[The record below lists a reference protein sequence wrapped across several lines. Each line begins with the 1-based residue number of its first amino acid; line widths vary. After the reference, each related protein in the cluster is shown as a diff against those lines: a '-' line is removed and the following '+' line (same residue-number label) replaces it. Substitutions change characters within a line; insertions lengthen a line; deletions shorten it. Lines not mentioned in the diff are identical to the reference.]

1 MLQKVT
7 GHLEGRDVSVVAEE
21 EDDQVCLVLDWN
33 HLDLEDD
40 QVNDDDDFE
49 WHAGHWTFE
58 YMPILDGIFIITMWH
73 GVSSDHLQPDA
84 GGVLVIVEDLVHRR
98 VLSLKTSH
106 QALQH
111 VL

>member
-49 WHAGHWTFE
+49 
-58 YMPILDGIFIITMWH
+58 
-73 GVSSDHLQPDA
+73 
-84 GGVLVIVEDLVHRR
+84 
-98 VLSLKTSH
+98 
-106 QALQH
+106 
-111 VL
+111 